1 MDTWDPR
8 TDEDAQSYFKELE
21 KNFSA
26 LMALRRNEN
35 QMDAEDYKRLHTFIL
50 MQFTHAYAEIY
61 DIISHG

>member
-1 MDTWDPR
+1 MADWDPR
-8 TDEDAQSYFKELE
+8 TEEDAQSYFKELE

-26 LMALRRNEN
+26 LMALRRNEE
-35 QMDAEDYKRLHTFIL
+35 QMDSGDYKRLHNFIF